1 MGGGGLLPGGGGGGN
16 FHYKGIYRRAAGI
29 GHTFQAIQYMNGH
42 HFHFKS
48 IINLV
53 SFLLK
58 KYMNRWHV
66 KNSIWIGTIFTMQYG
81 KYKESIFHF
90 ALMYMNWDGSAG
102 LKPHVRTQNHG
113 K

>member
-1 MGGGGLLPGGGGGGN
+1 MCTACKLYISYTTVHKVQFICQFSIMGGGVVAWWGGGGN

-58 KYMNRWHV
+58 KYMNR
-66 KNSIWIGTIFTMQYG
+66 
-81 KYKESIFHF
+81 
-90 ALMYMNWDGSAG
+90 
-102 LKPHVRTQNHG
+102 
-113 K
+113 